1 MGKGRSYSGIVV
13 INILERLK
21 ICLGSG
27 NFSNPTLP
35 NRLKRPELSICVT
48 LTLIISVI
56 WTKKTDKFYLSKA
69 KQRKKLEMM
78 KKGAP
83 IDDDWDK
90 DIYSQE
96 PDSKKNDQNLNE
108 KDEKVQV
115 VESASGEKTIRAAH
129 VPVPTQDEIQAAM
142 LRKKKLELLQ
152 MFASETLSS
161 QSIEAKIL
169 LG

>member
-1 MGKGRSYSGIVV
+1 MQGSFKKCLEQERNLFKLLKKSNFFSYVDAHYFGYMDEEDGQVLP
-13 INILERLK
+13 LESEAEKKARAEALD
-21 ICLGSG
+21 
-27 NFSNPTLP
+27 NF
-35 NRLKRPELSICVT
+35 KM
-48 LTLIISVI
+48 
-56 WTKKTDKFYLSKA
+56 DKE
-69 KQRKKLEMM
+69 LEMM

-129 VPVPTQDEIQAAM
+129 VPVPTQVI
-142 LRKKKLELLQ
+142 LGFIKI
-152 MFASETLSS
+152 SS
-161 QSIEAKIL
+161 CYL
-169 LG
+169 PG